1 MRLRQ
6 KFCDSHVK
14 FARNS
19 YEIRTNFVRISC
31 EFHIFRIFTQI
42 YSVEIR
48 TKFVR
53 NSHEFRTNFVRIYV
67 NFFKLHANHSRDSC
81 LREGDGRNLA

>member
-6 KFCDSHVK
+6 KFCDTHVK

-19 YEIRTNFVRISC
+19 YEIRTNFIRISC
-31 EFHIFRIFTQI
+31 QFHISEIFTQI
-42 YSVEIR
+42 YSREIR

-53 NSHEFRTNFVRIYV
+53 KSYKFRANFTRISFNCMRITV
-67 NFFKLHANHSRDSC
+67 ETHKI
-81 LREGDGRNLA
+81 